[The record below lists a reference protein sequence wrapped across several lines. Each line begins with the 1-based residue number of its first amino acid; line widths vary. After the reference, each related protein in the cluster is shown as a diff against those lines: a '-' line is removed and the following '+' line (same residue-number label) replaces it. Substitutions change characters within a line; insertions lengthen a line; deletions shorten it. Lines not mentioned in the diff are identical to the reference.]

1 MQEVVLIIGGI
12 AYSIFIIQFIMSLFG
27 YDADID
33 IDVDLDG
40 NTDFSVSDL
49 VSFKGLIHFIMGSS
63 TYLYTHIY
71 LGNPINIYTWIITVV
86 VGIVFVIGLYYI
98 YKLCMKL
105 QHVPSRETDI
115 SDRYVTIIRHVS
127 ELSYVGSATINGA
140 YEEFDVES
148 SIPLEEGKQYKISK
162 FNNNKIYI

>member
-1 MQEVVLIIGGI
+1 MQEIVLVIGCI

-27 YDADID
+27 YDSDMDID
-33 IDVDLDG
+33 LDFDG
-40 NTDFSVSDL
+40 DADFSISDL

-63 TYLYTHIY
+63 TYLYSHIY
-71 LGNPINIYTWIITVV
+71 LGNPINMYTWIIAAV
-86 VGIVFVIGLYYI
+86 VGMVFVIGLYYI

-115 SDRYVTIIRHVS
+115 SGRYVTIIRHVS
-127 ELSYVGSATINGA
+127 ELSYVGSATINGT
-140 YEEFDVES
+140 YEEFDVEAS
-148 SIPLEEGKQYKISK
+148 EPLEEGKQYKISK

>member
-1 MQEVVLIIGGI
+1 MQEIVLIIGLI

-33 IDVDLDG
+33 VDLDFDG
-40 NTDFSVSDL
+40 NADFSVSDL
-49 VSFKGLIHFIMGSS
+49 VSFKGFIHFIMGSS
-63 TYLYTHIY
+63 TYLYSHIY
-71 LGNPINIYTWIITVV
+71 LGNPITIYTWIITAV
-86 VGIVFVIGLYYI
+86 VGIIFVIGLYYI
-98 YKLCMKL
+98 YKSCMKL
-105 QHVPSRETDI
+105 QHIPSRETDI
-115 SDRYVTIIRHVS
+115 SDRYVTIIRHVNK
-127 ELSYVGSATINGA
+127 LSYRGSATINGA

>member
-1 MQEVVLIIGGI
+1 MQEIVLIIGLI
-12 AYSIFIIQFIMSLFG
+12 AYFIFIIQFIMSLFG
-27 YDADID
+27 YDSD
-33 IDVDLDG
+33 IDVDLDFDG

-63 TYLYTHIY
+63 TYLYSHIY
-71 LGNPINIYTWIITVV
+71 LGNPINMYTWIIAAV

-115 SDRYVTIIRHVS
+115 SGRYVTIIRHVS
-127 ELSYVGSATINGA
+127 ELSYIGSATINGA